1 MGNSVKD
8 LVNQKEHLG
17 SPVESSWAIFLHLR
31 QSKTKLK
38 ARVASLRKKKKS
50 FTSRLFKLIDFR
62 WRIKEVA
69 LLSYRKTHG
78 EANKSRSYFI
88 EVITWELR
96 LFMIILKHAN

>member
-1 MGNSVKD
+1 MS
-8 LVNQKEHLG
+8 HLP
-17 SPVESSWAIFLHLR
+17 S
-31 QSKTKLK
+31 SKTKQDK
-38 ARVASLRKKKKS
+38 TQSEGGFSKEKKKS